1 MALRP
6 SRHKQSQH
14 AQQAPPPSKE
24 KTAAP
29 IEDIGALIEPEIPRL
44 RRYAR
49 MLVRN
54 AAYADDLVQECLLR
68 AVSRFDSWTPGTNL
82 RAWMFT
88 ILHNVYVN
96 EVRRATRMPLASD
109 MSESNPSLETV
120 ASQDE
125 RLRLRD
131 LDRAFNQLSD
141 DHRQVILLIGIE
153 GLQYEEAA
161 AVLDVPV
168 GTVRSRLS
176 RAREALRSALE
187 GQS

>member
-125 RLRLRD
+125 RLRC
-131 LDRAFNQLSD
+131 
-141 DHRQVILLIGIE
+141 GIST
-153 GLQYEEAA
+153 APSTNFRMTIA
-161 AVLDVPV
+161 
-168 GTVRSRLS
+168 RSS
-176 RAREALRSALE
+176 C
-187 GQS
+187 

>member
-1 MALRP
+1 MASRPRRHKKPRP
-6 SRHKQSQH
+6 SD
-14 AQQAPPPSKE
+14 QAPASSGK
-24 KTAAP
+24 KTTAQ

-68 AVSRFDSWTPGTNL
+68 AVSRIDSWTPGTNL

-109 MSESNPSLETV
+109 TSEGSRSLETV
-120 ASQDE
+120 ANQDE

-187 GQS
+187 GQP